1 VIPLKNLKKIAIS
14 AAIFLAA
21 ATLLA
26 DLAIRSLGALV
37 RALGAADFAPIFDQ
51 LQNAVIIPGFL
62 LAAIP
67 AVLFA
72 WLISRVKSRAG
83 KIALGAAGIFIAWLA
98 ALWSASVN
106 SIMLGDIIKALI
118 KLIRAG
124 ALELL

>member
-1 VIPLKNLKKIAIS
+1 LKNLKKIAVS
-14 AAIFLAA
+14 AVIYLAA
-21 ATLLA
+21 AALLA

-51 LQNAVIIPGFL
+51 LKHADILPGVV

-67 AVLFA
+67 AALFA
-72 WLISRVKSRAG
+72 WLISRVTARAG
-83 KIALGAAGIFIAWLA
+83 KIALGAAGIFTTWLA

-106 SIMLGDIIKALI
+106 SIMLGDIIKSLI

>member
-1 VIPLKNLKKIAIS
+1 MKNLKKTAVS

-21 ATLLA
+21 AALLA
-26 DLAIRSLGALV
+26 DLAIRSSGALV
-37 RALGAADFAPIFDQ
+37 RALGAADLAPVFDQ
-51 LQNAVIIPGFL
+51 LQHAVILPGIL

-67 AVLFA
+67 AILFA
-72 WLISRVKSRAG
+72 WLISRVTARAR
-83 KIALGAAGIFIAWLA
+83 KIALGAAGIFIAWLT